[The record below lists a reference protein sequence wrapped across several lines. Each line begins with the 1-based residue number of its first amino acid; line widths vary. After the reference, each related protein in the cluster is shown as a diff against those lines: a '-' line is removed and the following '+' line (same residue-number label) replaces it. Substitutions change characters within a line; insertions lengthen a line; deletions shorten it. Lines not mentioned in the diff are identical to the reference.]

1 MHGGESPDPQTG
13 EGSLPALH
21 GDIEGKRKM
30 TGKEVIDSFNN
41 AWMAL
46 AKQYTDR
53 PDESTRCAMNLIAK
67 MIGEVK
73 SQVNR
78 PRKEG
83 QITMDEWLAMLQEGI

>member
-1 MHGGESPDPQTG
+1 
-13 EGSLPALH
+13 
-21 GDIEGKRKM
+21 M

-41 AWMAL
+41 AWRAL

-67 MIGEVK
+67 MIGEVE

-78 PRKEG
+78 PRKGG
-83 QITMDEWLAMLQEGI
+83 QITMDEWIAILQKGI